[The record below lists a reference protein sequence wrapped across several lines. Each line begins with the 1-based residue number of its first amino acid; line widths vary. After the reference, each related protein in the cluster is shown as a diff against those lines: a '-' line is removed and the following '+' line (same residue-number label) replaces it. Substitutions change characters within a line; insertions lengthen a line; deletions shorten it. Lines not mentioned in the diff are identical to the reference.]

1 MQKLFFTLT
10 ALFLCTG
17 IQAQI
22 WVSKSVTS
30 SFFSS
35 TPVEDIDA
43 QSKSGA
49 SAIDTKTNNIIFKI
63 SNTSFQFKKKL
74 MQEHFNE
81 NYMESDKYPT
91 SDFKGKIAEQLDFS
105 KPGSYP
111 ITVKGNLQ
119 IHGVSKEYQA
129 KGLLV
134 ITNGEAKATS
144 TFNVKLSDH
153 DIKIPTIVFKQ
164 IAETVQVKI
173 TAVYQLKK

>member
-1 MQKLFFTLT
+1 MQKLFITLT
-10 ALFLCTG
+10 ALFLYTG
-17 IQAQI
+17 LKAQV

-30 SFFSS
+30 SFYSS

-43 QSKSGA
+43 ESKSGA
-49 SAIDTKTNNIIFKI
+49 SAIDTKSNNIIFKI

-81 NYMESDKYPT
+81 NYMESDKFPT
-91 SDFKGKIAEQLDFS
+91 SDFKGKILEQIDFS

-119 IHGVSKEYQA
+119 IHGVTKEYTT

-134 ITNGEAKATS
+134 ITNGEAKASS
-144 TFNVKLSDH
+144 TFNVKLADH
-153 DIKIPTIVFKQ
+153 NIKIPTIVFKQ
-164 IAETVQVKI
+164 IAETILVKM
-173 TAVYQLKK
+173 TAIYQPKK

>member
-1 MQKLFFTLT
+1 MQRLFFTLI

-17 IQAQI
+17 VKAQI
-22 WVSKSVTS
+22 WVSKSVNS

-43 QSKSGA
+43 QSKTGA
-49 SAIDTKTNNIIFKI
+49 SALNIKTNDIIFKVN
-63 SNTSFQFKKKL
+63 NTSYQFKKKL

-81 NYMESDKYPT
+81 NYIESDKYPT
-91 SDFKGKIAEQLDFS
+91 SDFKGKIIEQIDFS
-105 KPGSYP
+105 KPGTYP

-129 KGLLV
+129 KGSLV
-134 ITNGEAKATS
+134 ITTDEIKATS
-144 TFNVKLSDH
+144 AFNVKLADH

-164 IAETVQVKI
+164 IAETIQVKM
-173 TAVYQLKK
+173 TATYQPKK

>member
-1 MQKLFFTLT
+1 MQKLFLTLT
-10 ALFLCTG
+10 ALFLYTG
-17 IQAQI
+17 LKAQV
-22 WVSKSVTS
+22 WVSKTVTS
-30 SFFSS
+30 SFYSS

-49 SAIDTKTNNIIFKI
+49 SAIDTKSYNIIFKV

-81 NYMESDKYPT
+81 NYMESDKFPT
-91 SDFKGKIAEQLDFS
+91 SDFKGKILEQIDFS

-119 IHGVSKEYQA
+119 IHGVTKEYTT

-134 ITNGEAKATS
+134 IANGEAKASS
-144 TFNVKLSDH
+144 TFNVKLADH
-153 DIKIPTIVFKQ
+153 NIKIPTIVFKQ
-164 IAETVQVKI
+164 IAETILVKM
-173 TAVYQLKK
+173 TAIYQPKK